1 MSNNKKKF
9 IEIYS
14 NNETINNKYGFTEA
28 FTNTIKKKIS
38 IKSDKVKQ
46 FNINFD
52 STNLNFY
59 IIYSILL
66 LLIIFQIIIY
76 KN

>member
-1 MSNNKKKF
+1 MFNKKKKF

-28 FTNTIKKKIS
+28 FTNTIKKNYS
-38 IKSDKVKQ
+38 VKSDKVKN
-46 FNINFD
+46 FNINFN
-52 STNLNFY
+52 SNKLNFY

-76 KN
+76 KT